1 MMNIKNLLSFLLV
14 LAMLATLG
22 GCANPPEE
30 AVESSD
36 GGMTIVAANFPA
48 YDFARAA
55 GGELA
60 EVRLLLPPGAESHSY
75 EPTPADVIAIQ
86 ECSLFIY
93 AGGENE
99 EWATHMIQNLEL
111 DPDKA
116 IAMLDVVEPL
126 EEERV
131 EGMEPERG
139 HSHDHGK
146 DCDHDHEDHEEYDE
160 HVWTSPK
167 NAALIVHA
175 ICDKLSQICPADAS
189 EFAANADRYK
199 KELERLDGEFREV
212 VDNGKRKT
220 LVFADR
226 FPVRYFTE
234 EYGLKYYAAFPGC
247 SAESEASPKTV
258 AFLIDRVREENI
270 PVVFKTE
277 LSNGRIACAVA
288 ESTGAKVLTF
298 TSCHNL
304 TKDEFQSG
312 ATYISLMEGNLQ
324 NLREALN

>member
-1 MMNIKNLLSFLLV
+1 M
-14 LAMLATLG
+14 
-22 GCANPPEE
+22 
-30 AVESSD
+30 
-36 GGMTIVAANFPA
+36 
-48 YDFARAA
+48 
-55 GGELA
+55 
-60 EVRLLLPPGAESHSY
+60 
-75 EPTPADVIAIQ
+75 IAIQ

-116 IAMLDVVEPL
+116 LAMLDVVEPL

-139 HSHDHGK
+139 HSHEHEHG
-146 DCDHDHEDHEEYDE
+146 DNCGHEDHAGYDE

-167 NAALIVHA
+167 NAALIVQA
-175 ICDKLSQICPADAS
+175 ICDKLSAICPS
-189 EFAANADRYK
+189 EAGGFAANAEGYK

-212 VDNGKRKT
+212 VNNGRRKT